1 VNGPLASAAPAA
13 APAVIRNWRWA
24 AAGGAAITISVALWL
39 ALWGERSQSLSS
51 SAPPSSPAEQA
62 YAAGRAEYQRR
73 SRSGL
78 RRAVDHF
85 EGALAVDPSH
95 TPAYVGL
102 ADALTLYGVFG
113 AAPPIEISGRAGAAA
128 RRAVELDPTS
138 AEAWTA
144 LGHTL
149 VQHDWDWPA
158 AEAAYKRALALNP
171 KSARAH
177 GLYGLLLAALGRCAE
192 SRQLDDRAREIDGR
206 PRGGIP
212 LYLCRST
219 DEAVR
224 ALTARAGE
232 QPDSIAE
239 FWLALAYLELGR
251 HDDAL
256 AAAMASRNEI
266 ANAPTWIVGYVHAR
280 SGRHAEALEVKRAI
294 EAQARTMYVPAA
306 DLAFLAIGLGQED
319 EALTWLDRGFEERS
333 HWMELLAVHPL
344 LDPLRDQPRFTEL
357 LRRMKLPPDAWNRR

>member
-1 VNGPLASAAPAA
+1 L
-13 APAVIRNWRWA
+13 
-24 AAGGAAITISVALWL
+24 
-39 ALWGERSQSLSS
+39 
-51 SAPPSSPAEQA
+51 
-62 YAAGRAEYQRR
+62 
-73 SRSGL
+73 
-78 RRAVDHF
+78 
-85 EGALAVDPSH
+85 H

-113 AAPPIEISGRAGAAA
+113 AAPPIEIGGRAGAAA

-149 VQHDWDWPA
+149 VQHDWDWPG

-177 GLYGLLLAALGRCAE
+177 GLYGLLLAALGRCDE
-192 SRQLDDRAREIDGR
+192 SRQLDERAREIDGR

-219 DEAVR
+219 DEAAR
-224 ALTARAGE
+224 ALTARAGD

-251 HDDAL
+251 HDDAMV
-256 AAAMASRNEI
+256 AALASRDEI
-266 ANAPTWIVGYVHAR
+266 ANAPTWIVGYAHAR
-280 SGRHAEALEVKRAI
+280 SGRHADALEVKRAI
-294 EAQARTMYVPAA
+294 EAQARTMYVPAT
-306 DLAFLAIGLGQED
+306 DLAFLAIGLGKDD

-344 LDPLRDQPRFTEL
+344 LDPLRDEPRFAEL
-357 LRRMKLPPDAWNRR
+357 LRRMKLPSDAWRP